1 MADSVQFP
9 IGYVSMMTGVSA
21 HSLRAW
27 ERRYRGVT
35 PTRAASGH
43 RLYSQED
50 IDRITLLKQAI
61 DAGHHISHVAG
72 LDPPALESLT
82 APVKPSF
89 RSPSAKERIGAQPIV
104 SRDVIPSCLQ
114 AIEALD
120 AAALHR
126 ILWQASLKLSRQ
138 ALLDTLIIPF
148 MRQVGQK
155 WSEGALRIMH
165 EHLASNVVHAHL
177 CHMLDYPA
185 PTSAELPRILIA
197 TPAGQWCYLG
207 ALAIAVISQDHGWEP
222 VFLGPNLPSEDIAA
236 ASATLDP
243 QLIALSVTCRVNDTF
258 MQNELSH
265 LSDLL
270 DNGCPLIFG
279 GQASE
284 TYRRDIEANGGQ
296 VCATPEELV
305 LMLH

>member
-27 ERRYRGVT
+27 ERRHHAVT
-35 PTRAASGH
+35 PTRTASGH

-50 IDRITLLKQAI
+50 INRIALLKQAI
-61 DAGHHISHVAG
+61 KAGHHISQVAG
-72 LDPPALESLT
+72 LDRPALESLT
-82 APVKPSF
+82 TPVKTSF
-89 RSPSAKERIGAQPIV
+89 TSSSTKQPTNVQRIV

-126 ILWQASLKLSRQ
+126 ILWQASLRLSRQ
-138 ALLDTLIIPF
+138 ALLDTLIIPL

-155 WSEGALRIMH
+155 WSEGSLRIMH

-177 CHMLDYPA
+177 CHMLDYSA
-185 PTSAELPRILIA
+185 PVSAELPRILIA
-197 TPAGQWCYLG
+197 APAGQWCYLG
-207 ALAIAVISQDHGWEP
+207 ALAVAVTSQDHGWEP

-236 ASATLDP
+236 ASATLNP
-243 QLIALSVTCRVNDTF
+243 QLIALSVTCRINDTF
-258 MQNELSH
+258 MQSELSH

-270 DNGCPLIFG
+270 ENDCPLIFG

-284 TYRRDIEANGGQ
+284 TYRREIEAIGGQ
-296 VCATPEELV
+296 VCATPEDLV
-305 LMLH
+305 QMLH

>member
-1 MADSVQFP
+1 MADSVRFP
-9 IGYVSMMTGVSA
+9 IGYVSLMTGVSA

-27 ERRYRGVT
+27 ERRYRAVT
-35 PTRAASGH
+35 PTRTASGH

-50 IDRITLLKQAI
+50 IDRIALLKQAI

-72 LDPPALESLT
+72 LDLADLESLT
-82 APVKPSF
+82 APVKTSF
-89 RSPSAKERIGAQPIV
+89 TSSSTKERIGAQPLV
-104 SRDVIPSCLQ
+104 SRDVITSCLQ

-126 ILWQASLKLSRQ
+126 ILCQASLRLSRQ
-138 ALLDTLIIPF
+138 ALLDTLIIPL
-148 MRQVGQK
+148 MRQVGQR
-155 WSEGALRIMH
+155 WSEGSLRIMH

-185 PTSAELPRILIA
+185 PTSAQLPRILIA
-197 TPAGQWCYLG
+197 APAGQWCYLG
-207 ALAIAVISQDHGWEP
+207 ALAVAVISQDHGWEP

-236 ASATLDP
+236 ASATLNP
-243 QLIALSVTCRVNDTF
+243 QLIALSVTCRVNDAF
-258 MQNELSH
+258 MQNELSR

-270 DNGCPLIFG
+270 ENDCPLIFG

-284 TYRRDIEANGGQ
+284 TYRREIEAIGGQ
-296 VCATPEELV
+296 VCATPEDLV
-305 LMLH
+305 QMLH

>member
-27 ERRYRGVT
+27 ERRYRAVT
-35 PTRAASGH
+35 PTRTASGH

-50 IDRITLLKQAI
+50 IDRIALLKQAI

-72 LDPPALESLT
+72 LDRAALKTLST
-82 APVKPSF
+82 DVKASF
-89 RSPSAKERIGAQPIV
+89 PSPSIKKGEGAQPNV

-120 AAALHR
+120 GAALHR
-126 ILWQASLKLSRQ
+126 ILWQASLRLSRQ
-138 ALLDTLIIPF
+138 ALLDTLIIPL

-177 CHMLDYPA
+177 CHMLDYSAPA
-185 PTSAELPRILIA
+185 TAELPRILIA
-197 TPAGQWCYLG
+197 APAGQWCYLG
-207 ALAIAVISQDHGWEP
+207 ALAVAVISQDHGWEP

-236 ASATLDP
+236 ASATLTP
-243 QLIALSVTCRVNDTF
+243 QLIALSVTCRVNDAF

-270 DNGCPLIFG
+270 ENGCPLIFG

-284 TYRRDIEANGGQ
+284 SYRRDLETIGGH
-296 VCATPEELV
+296 VCATPEDLV
-305 LMLH
+305 QMLH

>member
-1 MADSVQFP
+1 MAHSVKFP

-27 ERRYRGVT
+27 ERRYRAVT
-35 PTRAASGH
+35 PTRTTSGH

-50 IDRITLLKQAI
+50 IDRIALLKQAI

-72 LDPPALESLT
+72 LDRAALTTLST
-82 APVKPSF
+82 PVKPSF
-89 RSPSAKERIGAQPIV
+89 TSPSTKERIGAQPIV
-104 SRDVIPSCLQ
+104 SRDVIPTCLQ
-114 AIEALD
+114 AIETLD
-120 AAALHR
+120 GAALHR

-138 ALLDTLIIPF
+138 ALLDTLIIPL

-155 WSEGALRIMH
+155 WSEGSLRIMH

-185 PTSAELPRILIA
+185 PTAAELPRILIA

-207 ALAIAVISQDHGWEP
+207 ALAVAVISKDHGWEP

-236 ASATLDP
+236 ASATLNP

-265 LSDLL
+265 LSGLL
-270 DNGCPLIFG
+270 ENGCPLIFG

-296 VCATPEELV
+296 VCTTPEELV
-305 LMLH
+305 QMLH

>member
-1 MADSVQFP
+1 MADSVHFP

-27 ERRYRGVT
+27 ERRHHAVT
-35 PTRAASGH
+35 PTRTASGH

-50 IDRITLLKQAI
+50 INRIALLKQAI
-61 DAGHHISHVAG
+61 DAGHHISQVAG

-82 APVKPSF
+82 TPLKTSF
-89 RSPSAKERIGAQPIV
+89 TSSSTKQPTNVQRIV
-104 SRDVIPSCLQ
+104 SRDLIPSCLQ

-126 ILWQASLKLSRQ
+126 ILWQASLRLSRR
-138 ALLDTLIIPF
+138 ALLDTLIIPL

-155 WSEGALRIMH
+155 WSEGSLRIMH

-185 PTSAELPRILIA
+185 PTSTELPRILIA
-197 TPAGQWCYLG
+197 APAGQWCYLG
-207 ALAIAVISQDHGWEP
+207 ALAVAVISQDHGWEP

-236 ASATLDP
+236 ASATLNP

-258 MQNELSH
+258 MQNELSR

-270 DNGCPLIFG
+270 EHDCPMIFG

-284 TYRRDIEANGGQ
+284 TYRREIEAIGGQ
-296 VCATPEELV
+296 VCATPEDLV
-305 LMLH
+305 QMLH

>member
-27 ERRYRGVT
+27 ERRYRAVT
-35 PTRAASGH
+35 PTRTPSGH

-50 IDRITLLKQAI
+50 IDRIALLKLAI
-61 DAGHHISHVAG
+61 EAGHHISHVAG
-72 LDPPALESLT
+72 FDLAALKTLSTRVKESFT
-82 APVKPSF
+82 
-89 RSPSAKERIGAQPIV
+89 SPSTKKGGGAQPIV
-104 SRDVIPSCLQ
+104 SREFIPSCLQ

-120 AAALHR
+120 AASLHH
-126 ILWQASLKLSRQ
+126 ILWQASLKMSRQ
-138 ALLDTLIIPF
+138 ALLDALIIPL
-148 MRQVGQK
+148 MRQVGQR
-155 WSEGALRIMH
+155 WSEGSLRIMH

-177 CHMLDYPA
+177 CHMLDYSA
-185 PTSAELPRILIA
+185 PTSTELPRILIA
-197 TPAGQWCYLG
+197 APAGQWCYLG
-207 ALAIAVISQDHGWEP
+207 ALAVAVISQDHGWEP

-236 ASATLDP
+236 ASATLNP
-243 QLIALSVTCRVNDTF
+243 QLIALSITCRVNDTF

-270 DNGCPLIFG
+270 ENQCPPIFG

-284 TYRRDIEANGGQ
+284 TYRRHIEAIGGQ
-296 VCATPEELV
+296 VCTTPEDLV
-305 LMLH
+305 KMLH

>member
-1 MADSVQFP
+1 MAHSVQFP

-27 ERRYRGVT
+27 ERRYRAVT
-35 PTRAASGH
+35 PTRTTSGH
-43 RLYSQED
+43 RLYSKVD
-50 IDRITLLKQAI
+50 IDRIALLKQAI

-72 LDPPALESLT
+72 LDLAALKTLST
-82 APVKPSF
+82 RVKTSF
-89 RSPSAKERIGAQPIV
+89 TSPSTKKGGGAQPIV
-104 SRDVIPSCLQ
+104 PRDVSSSCLQ

-120 AAALHR
+120 AASLHG
-126 ILWQASLKLSRQ
+126 ILWQASIKMSRQ
-138 ALLDTLIIPF
+138 ALLDEIIIPL
-148 MRQVGQK
+148 MRQVGQR
-155 WSEGALRIMH
+155 WSEGSLRIMH

-177 CHMLDYPA
+177 CHMLDYSA

-197 TPAGQWCYLG
+197 APAGQWCYLG
-207 ALAIAVISQDHGWEP
+207 ALAVAVTSQDHGWEP

-236 ASATLDP
+236 ASATLNP

-270 DNGCPLIFG
+270 ENQCPLIFG

-284 TYRRDIEANGGQ
+284 TYRREIEANGGQ
-296 VCATPEELV
+296 VCTTPEGLV
-305 LMLH
+305 QMLH

>member
-1 MADSVQFP
+1 
-9 IGYVSMMTGVSA
+9 MMTGVSA

-27 ERRYRGVT
+27 ERRYRAVT
-35 PTRAASGH
+35 PTRTASGH

-50 IDRITLLKQAI
+50 IDRIALLKQAI

-72 LDPPALESLT
+72 LDLAALESLT
-82 APVKPSF
+82 SPVKKSF
-89 RSPSAKERIGAQPIV
+89 TSSSTKGQISAQPLIP
-104 SRDVIPSCLQ
+104 RDIIPSCLQ

-120 AAALHR
+120 AASLHG
-126 ILWQASLKLSRQ
+126 ILWQASLKMSRQ
-138 ALLDTLIIPF
+138 ALLDALIIPL

-155 WSEGALRIMH
+155 WSEGSLRIMH

-177 CHMLDYPA
+177 CHMLDYSA
-185 PTSAELPRILIA
+185 PNSAELPRILIA
-197 TPAGQWCYLG
+197 APAGQWCYLG
-207 ALAIAVISQDHGWEP
+207 ALAVAVMSQDHGWEP

-236 ASATLDP
+236 ASATLNP

-270 DNGCPLIFG
+270 ENGCPLIFG

-284 TYRRDIEANGGQ
+284 TYRRDIEAIGGH
-296 VCATPEELV
+296 VCATPEDLV
-305 LMLH
+305 QMLH

>member
-27 ERRYRGVT
+27 ERRYRAVT
-35 PTRAASGH
+35 PSRTKSGH

-50 IDRITLLKQAI
+50 IDRIALLKQAI

-72 LDPPALESLT
+72 LDRAALTTLST
-82 APVKPSF
+82 PVKPSF
-89 RSPSAKERIGAQPIV
+89 TSPSTKERIGAQPIV
-104 SRDVIPSCLQ
+104 SRDVIPCCLQ
-114 AIEALD
+114 AIETWD
-120 AAALHR
+120 GAALHR

-138 ALLDTLIIPF
+138 ALLDTLIIPL

-207 ALAIAVISQDHGWEP
+207 ALAVAVISKDHGWEP
-222 VFLGPNLPSEDIAA
+222 FFLGPNLPSEDIAA
-236 ASATLDP
+236 ASATLNP

-265 LSDLL
+265 LSDLIE
-270 DNGCPLIFG
+270 NGCPLIFG

-296 VCATPEELV
+296 VCTTPEELV
-305 LMLH
+305 QMLH